1 MVAATPFAPLAGR
14 RCRQADEGQY
24 PNPCKPLCET
34 SSSKC
39 SRVTL
44 EAAQFQ
50 LDDRQDDRLRPGC
63 RLRQEESELK
73 SALLQHKALSPA
85 GLSERL
91 FGLLFSG
98 LVYPQIWEDPIV
110 DMEAM
115 QIRPGHR
122 IVTIGSGGCNMLTYL
137 SAEPARIDVV
147 DLNPHHIALNR
158 LKLSA
163 FRHLPSHKD
172 VVRFLAVEGTRTN
185 GRAYDVFLAPKL
197 DPATRAYWNGRDLTG
212 RRRIGVFGRNIYR
225 TGLLGRFI
233 SASHALARLHGIN
246 PEDFVKARSMREQ
259 RQFFDDKLA
268 PLFERPVIRWITS
281 RKSSLFGL
289 GIPPQ
294 QFDELASLSREKS
307 VAAVLRNR
315 LEKLTCHFPLRD
327 NYFAWQAFARATRG
341 RTRASCALSSGI
353 AIPSDSRQCGARR
366 GPPCELHGASRR
378 QARRLSRPLRAPRRT
393 GLDDRPAAERPLDGD
408 HPHADAGAVV
418 IFRTA
423 AEASILPGRLSTTLL
438 DQWHYDA
445 ETSMRLG
452 AEDRSAIYGGFH
464 IYRKKA

>member
-1 MVAATPFAPLAGR
+1 MTELAPDVGFGR
-14 RCRQADEGQY
+14 K
-24 PNPCKPLCET
+24 NPK
-34 SSSKC
+34 
-39 SRVTL
+39 
-44 EAAQFQ
+44 
-50 LDDRQDDRLRPGC
+50 
-63 RLRQEESELK
+63 LK
-73 SALLQHKALSPA
+73 NALLQHKTFSLA

-115 QIRPGHR
+115 QLGPEHR

-137 SAEPARIDVV
+137 SAGPRKIDVV

-158 LKLSA
+158 LKLAA

-172 VVRFLAVEGTRTN
+172 VTRFLATQGTATN
-185 GRAYDVFLAPKL
+185 VQAFDLFIAPKL
-197 DPATRAYWNGRDLTG
+197 DTATRSYWNGRDLTG

-233 SASHALARLHGIN
+233 AASHLLARLHGVN
-246 PEDFVKARSMREQ
+246 PEEFVQAGSMREQ
-259 RQFFDDKLA
+259 RQFFDERLA
-268 PLFERPVIRWITS
+268 PLFDRPVIRWITG

-294 QFDELASLSREKS
+294 QFDELASLSSEKS
-307 VAAVLRNR
+307 LAAVLRHR
-315 LEKLTCHFPLRD
+315 LEKLTCHFPLRE
-327 NYFAWQAFARATRG
+327 NYFAWQAFGRRYPLPHEGELPPYLNARAYEAIRNNAE
-341 RTRASCALSSGI
+341 RVEVHHASYT
-353 AIPSDSRQCGARR
+353 
-366 GPPCELHGASRR
+366 ELLASK
-378 QARRLSRPLRAPRRT
+378 
-393 GLDDRPAAERPLDGD
+393 PAASVDRYILLDAQD
-408 HPHADAGAVV
+408 WMTDQQLNDLWTEITRTADTGAIV

-423 AEASILPGRLSTTLL
+423 AEDSILPGRVSSALL
-438 DQWHYDA
+438 DQWHSDA
-445 ETSMRLG
+445 ETSVKLG

>member
-1 MVAATPFAPLAGR
+1 MTELAPDVGFGR
-14 RCRQADEGQY
+14 K
-24 PNPCKPLCET
+24 NPK
-34 SSSKC
+34 
-39 SRVTL
+39 
-44 EAAQFQ
+44 
-50 LDDRQDDRLRPGC
+50 
-63 RLRQEESELK
+63 LK
-73 SALLQHKALSPA
+73 NALLQHKTFSLA

-115 QIRPGHR
+115 QLGPEHR

-137 SAEPARIDVV
+137 SAGPRKIDVV

-158 LKLSA
+158 LKLAA

-172 VVRFLAVEGTRTN
+172 VTRFLATQGTATN
-185 GRAYDVFLAPKL
+185 VQAFDLFIAPKL
-197 DPATRAYWNGRDLTG
+197 DTATRSYWNGRDLTG

-233 SASHALARLHGIN
+233 AASHLLARLHGVN
-246 PEDFVKARSMREQ
+246 PEEFVQAGSMREQ
-259 RQFFDDKLA
+259 RQFFDERLA
-268 PLFERPVIRWITS
+268 PLFDRPVIRWITG

-294 QFDELASLSREKS
+294 QFDELASLSSEKS
-307 VAAVLRNR
+307 LAAVLRHR
-315 LEKLTCHFPLRD
+315 LEKLTCHFPLRE
-327 NYFAWQAFARATRG
+327 NYFAWQAFGRRYPLPHEGELPPYLNARAYEAIRNNAE
-341 RTRASCALSSGI
+341 RVEVHHASYT
-353 AIPSDSRQCGARR
+353 
-366 GPPCELHGASRR
+366 ELLASK
-378 QARRLSRPLRAPRRT
+378 
-393 GLDDRPAAERPLDGD
+393 PAASVDRYILLDAQD
-408 HPHADAGAVV
+408 WMTDQQLNDLWTEITRTADTGAIV

-423 AEASILPGRLSTTLL
+423 AEDSILPGRVSSALL

-445 ETSMRLG
+445 EASVKLG

>member
-1 MVAATPFAPLAGR
+1 MTELAPDAGFGR
-14 RCRQADEGQY
+14 K
-24 PNPCKPLCET
+24 NPK
-34 SSSKC
+34 
-39 SRVTL
+39 
-44 EAAQFQ
+44 
-50 LDDRQDDRLRPGC
+50 
-63 RLRQEESELK
+63 LK
-73 SALLQHKALSPA
+73 SALLQHKPLSLA

-110 DMEAM
+110 DMAAM

-137 SAEPARIDVV
+137 CAGPAHIDVV

-158 LKLSA
+158 LKLAA

-172 VVRFLAVEGTRTN
+172 IMRFLAATDTRSN
-185 GRAYDVFLAPKL
+185 VQAFDLFLAPKL
-197 DPATRAYWNGRDLTG
+197 DAATRAYWNGRALDG

-233 SASHALARLHGIN
+233 AASHLLARLHGIN
-246 PEDFVKARSMREQ
+246 PEEFVQARSMREQ

-268 PLFERPVIRWITS
+268 PLFDRPVIRWITS

-294 QFDELASLSREKS
+294 QFDELASLSAEKS
-307 VAAVLRNR
+307 LAAVLRHR
-315 LEKLTCHFPLRD
+315 LEKLTCHFPLRE
-327 NYFAWQAFARATRG
+327 NYFAWQAFARRYPLPHEGELPAYLQ
-341 RTRASCALSSGI
+341 AENHE
-353 AIPSDSRQCGARR
+353 AIRD
-366 GPPCELHGASRR
+366 
-378 QARRLSRPLRAPRRT
+378 
-393 GLDDRPAAERPLDGD
+393 
-408 HPHADAGAVV
+408 HADRVEVHHASFTELLARKAASSVDRYVLLDAQDWMTDRQLNDLWTEITRTADSGAMV

-423 AEASILPGRLSTTLL
+423 AEASILPGRVSAALL
-438 DQWHYDA
+438 DQWHYDV
-445 ETSMRLG
+445 ETSIKLG

-464 IYRKKA
+464 VYRKKA

>member
-1 MVAATPFAPLAGR
+1 MTELAPDVGFGR
-14 RCRQADEGQY
+14 K
-24 PNPCKPLCET
+24 NPK
-34 SSSKC
+34 
-39 SRVTL
+39 
-44 EAAQFQ
+44 
-50 LDDRQDDRLRPGC
+50 
-63 RLRQEESELK
+63 LK
-73 SALLQHKALSPA
+73 TALLQHKTFSLA

-115 QIRPGHR
+115 QLSPEHR

-137 SAEPARIDVV
+137 SAGPRKIDVV

-158 LKLSA
+158 LKLAA

-172 VVRFLAVEGTRTN
+172 VTRFLATQGTATN
-185 GRAYDVFLAPKL
+185 VQAFDLFLSPKL
-197 DPATRAYWNGRDLTG
+197 DTATRSYWNGRDITG

-233 SASHALARLHGIN
+233 AASHLLARLHGVN
-246 PEDFVKARSMREQ
+246 PEEFVQARSMREQ
-259 RQFFDDKLA
+259 RQFFDERLA
-268 PLFERPVIRWITS
+268 PLFDRPVIRWITS

-294 QFDELASLSREKS
+294 QFDELASLSSEKS
-307 VAAVLRNR
+307 LAAVLRHR
-315 LEKLTCHFPLRD
+315 LEKLTCHFPLRE
-327 NYFAWQAFARATRG
+327 NYFAWQAFGRRYPLPHEGELPPYLNARAYEAIRNNAE
-341 RTRASCALSSGI
+341 RVEVHHASYT
-353 AIPSDSRQCGARR
+353 
-366 GPPCELHGASRR
+366 ELLASK
-378 QARRLSRPLRAPRRT
+378 
-393 GLDDRPAAERPLDGD
+393 PAASVDRYILLDAQD
-408 HPHADAGAVV
+408 WMTDQQLNDLWTEITRTADSSAVV

-423 AEASILPGRLSTTLL
+423 AEDSILPGRVSSALL

-445 ETSMRLG
+445 EASARLG